1 MVVDIVESLL
11 VVGILSVPFW
21 MKPGVFVG
29 SDGTLKAREISDD
42 EDCTTCFFN
51 VGSFWAVCFKDVPLL
66 VRGGS

>member
-1 MVVDIVESLL
+1 MVVGIVESLL
-11 VVGILSVPFW
+11 VVMIFRVPQ
-21 MKPGVFVG
+21 GVIPRSFLD
-29 SDGTLKAREISDD
+29 SDGTLKAREISD